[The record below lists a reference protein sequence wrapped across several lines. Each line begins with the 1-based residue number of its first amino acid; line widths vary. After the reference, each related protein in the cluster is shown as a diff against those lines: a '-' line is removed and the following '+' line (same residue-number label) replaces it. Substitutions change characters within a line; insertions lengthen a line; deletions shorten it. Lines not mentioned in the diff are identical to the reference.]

1 MLVVGVIE
9 VPIGIWAMRRPGL
22 TVALLVTLMGAWA
35 VVTGIYQVLMAA
47 ALRKPASSRTSPSG
61 RS

>member
-47 ALRKPASSRTSPSG
+47 ELRKLASSRTSPSG